1 MKESFG
7 TSRFGLSASPPCWQC
22 KSSDPRFRT
31 AEPTADHRPVGNQST
46 NNGMAKCRELLNKG
60 LLQDIF
66 REQMWVLSE
75 VREKVCDFQKLPLDK
90 SHFITEVCKI
100 NGNGTTL
107 ENIHRAA
114 KAEFLEKG
122 YKDASLR
129 NIVKSVGMTTG
140 AFYGYYKSKEELFE
154 SIVGEHYEYI
164 RNRFIKAQQEF
175 AELPAAQQPEVMSD
189 ISGICMYDIL
199 YYAYEHLEECKLI
212 LCCSEGTKFAG
223 LIDEM
228 VEIEVD
234 GTHAYQDVL
243 RQLGRPSP
251 HIDPSLEH
259 ILITGM
265 FHTFFELI
273 IHEMPLKDAENYVR
287 EMRAFYTAGWMKIM
301 GQ

>member
-1 MKESFG
+1 MM
-7 TSRFGLSASPPCWQC
+7 FGLLFLCNYFLLLLT
-22 KSSDPRFRT
+22 KSFLKIKIIT
-31 AEPTADHRPVGNQST
+31 
-46 NNGMAKCRELLNKG
+46 
-60 LLQDIF
+60 
-66 REQMWVLSE
+66 VLYNS
-75 VREKVCDFQKLPLDK
+75 VM
-90 SHFITEVCKI
+90 EVCKI
-100 NGNGTTL
+100 NENGTTL

-114 KAEFLEKG
+114 KEEFLEKG

-129 NIVKSVGMTTG
+129 NIVKSVGITTG

-154 SIVGEHYEYI
+154 AIVGEHYKYI

-228 VEIEVD
+228 VEIEVE
-234 GTHAYQDVL
+234 GTHAYQEVL

-251 HIDPSLEH
+251 QIDPSLEH

>member
-1 MKESFG
+1 MKFCVQRGLGALPS
-7 TSRFGLSASPPCWQC
+7 TSKAEGEI
-22 KSSDPRFRT
+22 T
-31 AEPTADHRPVGNQST
+31 AGFF
-46 NNGMAKCRELLNKG
+46 LLWTECINTGIACEFVK
-60 LLQDIF
+60 Q
-66 REQMWVLSE
+66 EQI
-75 VREKVCDFQKLPLDK
+75 LDK
-90 SHFITEVCKI
+90 THCTVYNITVLYNSVMEVCKI

-114 KAEFLEKG
+114 KEEFLEKG

-154 SIVGEHYEYI
+154 AIVGEHYEYI
-164 RNRFIKAQQEF
+164 LKRFIKAQQEF
-175 AELPAAQQPEVMSD
+175 ADLPAARQPEVMSE

-212 LCCSEGTKFAG
+212 LVCSEGTRFAG

-228 VEIEVD
+228 VEIEVE

-243 RQLGRPSP
+243 RRLGRPSP

>member
-1 MKESFG
+1 MC
-7 TSRFGLSASPPCWQC
+7 A
-22 KSSDPRFRT
+22 
-31 AEPTADHRPVGNQST
+31 
-46 NNGMAKCRELLNKG
+46 
-60 LLQDIF
+60 
-66 REQMWVLSE
+66 
-75 VREKVCDFQKLPLDK
+75 
-90 SHFITEVCKI
+90 I
-100 NGNGTTL
+100 NGKLTTL
-107 ENIHRAA
+107 DRIHRAA
-114 KAEFLEKG
+114 KTEFLEKG

-140 AFYGYYKSKEELFE
+140 AFYGYYKSKEELFAAL
-154 SIVGEHYEYI
+154 VGEHYAYLL
-164 RNRFIKAQQEF
+164 NCFQKAQKEF
-175 AELPAAQQPEVMSD
+175 ADLPHEQQPEVMSE
-189 ISGICMYDIL
+189 ISGACMFDML
-199 YYAYEHLEECKLI
+199 HYAYEHLEECKLI

-228 VEIEVD
+228 VEIEVE
-234 GTHAYQDVL
+234 GTHAYQEVL
-243 RQLGRPSP
+243 RKLGRPSP

>member
-1 MKESFG
+1 M
-7 TSRFGLSASPPCWQC
+7 
-22 KSSDPRFRT
+22 
-31 AEPTADHRPVGNQST
+31 
-46 NNGMAKCRELLNKG
+46 
-60 LLQDIF
+60 
-66 REQMWVLSE
+66 
-75 VREKVCDFQKLPLDK
+75 
-90 SHFITEVCKI
+90 CKI

-140 AFYGYYKSKEELFE
+140 AFYGYYK
-154 SIVGEHYEYI
+154 
-164 RNRFIKAQQEF
+164 
-175 AELPAAQQPEVMSD
+175 LPAAQQPEVMSD
-189 ISGICMYDIL
+189 ISGLCMYDML
-199 YYAYEHLEECKLI
+199 HYAYEHLEECKLI
-212 LCCSEGTKFAG
+212 LCCSEGTKFAR

-228 VEIEVD
+228 VEIEVE
-234 GTHAYQDVL
+234 GTHAYQEVL
-243 RQLGRPSP
+243 RKLGRPSP